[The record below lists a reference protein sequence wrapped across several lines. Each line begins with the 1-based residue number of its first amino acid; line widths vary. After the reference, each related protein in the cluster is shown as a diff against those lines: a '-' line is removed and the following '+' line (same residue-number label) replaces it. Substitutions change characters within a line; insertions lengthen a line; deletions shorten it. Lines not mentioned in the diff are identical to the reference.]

1 MKNFTRS
8 EFACKC
14 GCGFD
19 TVDYKLVEILDEIR
33 EHFDVPVTVN
43 SGCRCEAHNTA
54 SGGMPK
60 TATSTGSLH
69 MYGRA
74 ADIVVQGIPSAIV
87 ADLAIQMKVPGVGEY
102 PTFVH
107 LDTRSGGKWRG

>member
-33 EHFDVPVTVN
+33 DHFDAKMTVN
-43 SGCRCEAHNTA
+43 SGCRCEPHNTA
-54 SGGMPK
+54 VDGTPK

-74 ADIVVQGIPSAIV
+74 ADVVVEGIPPAIV
-87 ADLAIQMKVPGVGEY
+87 AALAIQMHVPGVGEY
-102 PTFVH
+102 STFTH
-107 LDTRSGGKWRG
+107 IDTRSGEKWRS